1 MLTTV
6 GYGQI
11 VPISP
16 IARTLTFAE
25 AVIRPFYFAVLM
37 ANLVSMQLTSK
48 QQ

>member
-16 IARTLTFAE
+16 IARTLTSAE
-25 AVIRPFYFAVLM
+25 AVTGPLYLAVLI
-37 ANLVSMQLTSK
+37 AHLVSMQLTSK
-48 QQ
+48 